1 MPSPT
6 SVVQFNYVLHF
17 ILMQLAKHSLD
28 ERNLMPDLRTATGSN
43 QSPSANSLQ
52 PSVSS
57 AAGSYE
63 LPEDDSKS
71 NESQTAPSQRTEAD
85 YAEAL
90 STILDIADIALSFV
104 PAAGAA
110 KGVVKLAAKAAPTAK
125 VAVVGAK
132 KVVAN
137 NPELAGKAAQAV
149 SAASSAAAQSAPDV
163 MAKAGGMFSK
173 VKNSIGSAASAA
185 TSTVKEKAQEASAAR
200 EEMKSRE
207 EARRVLLEGA
217 GLRLEAD
224 KFLENWKVSSLGADA
239 NQYLAFPGCYVA
251 LTFGKLS
258 RKSDFARFR
267 DVYVGGAEYV
277 GEAIWKDLVG
287 LGNPDVYADV
297 KYDQDVQLL
306 VFPCDANKV
315 EALRDS
321 IIVALD
327 ADESYNRQ
335 YGAE

>member
-1 MPSPT
+1 MLLLS
-6 SVVQFNYVLHF
+6 SVVLLSCVLHF
-17 ILMQLAKHSLD
+17 VSTQLAKHSFV
-28 ERNLMPDLRTATGSN
+28 ERGLMPDLHTATNSDQN
-43 QSPSANSLQ
+43 TSANSPQLSAS
-52 PSVSS
+52 SVD
-57 AAGSYE
+57 GEYE
-63 LPEDDSKS
+63 LPEDALEPHNEQSSPSK
-71 NESQTAPSQRTEAD
+71 RTEAD

-104 PAAGAA
+104 PGGGAA
-110 KGVVKLAAKAAPTAK
+110 KGVAKYAFKAAK
-125 VAVVGAK
+125 VAKPVVSGARTA
-132 KVVAN
+132 VAN

-185 TSTVKEKAQEASAAR
+185 TSTVKEKAQEASAVR

-207 EARRVLLEGA
+207 EARRALLEGA

-224 KFLENWKVSSLGADA
+224 KFLENWKASSLGADT

-267 DVYVGGAEYV
+267 DVYVGGADYV

-306 VFPCDANKV
+306 VFPCDASKV

>member
-1 MPSPT
+1 
-6 SVVQFNYVLHF
+6 
-17 ILMQLAKHSLD
+17 
-28 ERNLMPDLRTATGSN
+28 MPDLHAATTDNGHN
-43 QSPSANSLQ
+43 PPADSLQ
-52 PSVSS
+52 PNTSPT
-57 AAGSYE
+57 ADLYE
-63 LPEDDSKS
+63 LPEDTLKS
-71 NESQTAPSQRTEAD
+71 NDSQPVSNQRTEAD

-132 KVVAN
+132 KVVAS

-163 MAKAGGMFSK
+163 MAKAGGVFSK
-173 VKNSIGSAASAA
+173 VKSSIGSAASAA
-185 TSTVKEKAQEASAAR
+185 TNTVKEKAQEASAAR

-224 KFLENWKVSSLGADA
+224 QFLENWKASSLGADA

-251 LTFGKLS
+251 LTFGRLS
-258 RKSDFARFR
+258 RKNDFARFR
-267 DVYVGGAEYV
+267 DVYVGGAKCI

-306 VFPCDANKV
+306 VFPCDASNV

-321 IIVALD
+321 IVVALD

-335 YGAE
+335 YGIE